1 MNPPSN
7 KHADLD
13 GVRRAW
19 EAISANDF
27 DRFIERVDPNVTF
40 TSLIAEAEAVTYCG
54 HKGVRRWWDS
64 IREIF
69 TELWA
74 DAIELREVAGNQ
86 ILAQIRLCGTVQGRR
101 VEQTMWQ
108 VLDLEDGLVVS
119 WTVFRTEGEAL
130 EAAGA

>member
-7 KHADLD
+7 KHVDLD

-27 DRFIERVDPNVTF
+27 DLFIELVDPNVTF

-69 TELWA
+69 TEVWA
-74 DAIELREVAGNQ
+74 DAIELRELADDQV
-86 ILAQIRLCGTVQGRR
+86 LAQVRLCGTVQGRR

-108 VLDLEDGLVVS
+108 VLEVKDNLVVS
-119 WTVFRTEGEAL
+119 WRVFRTESEAL
-130 EAAGA
+130 AAAA